1 MDREDKE
8 RKERLESYH
17 MEICRLR
24 KPADPDGE
32 EDKDAQDG

>member
-1 MDREDKE
+1 MDRDDKE

-17 MEICRLR
+17 REICRLL
-24 KPADPDGE
+24 KPADLDEE